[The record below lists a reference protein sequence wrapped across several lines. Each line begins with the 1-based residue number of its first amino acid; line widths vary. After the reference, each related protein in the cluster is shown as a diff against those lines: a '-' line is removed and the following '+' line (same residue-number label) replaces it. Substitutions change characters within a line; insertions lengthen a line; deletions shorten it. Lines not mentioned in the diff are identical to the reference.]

1 MIENVSIGLICT
13 IIGVIFS
20 FVVYSRDKE
29 KDHITEG
36 RQDGVILTEI
46 GYIKS
51 GIDDIKSEQREQRKI
66 NTEVYSK
73 LSAVETSAK
82 QAHLRIDR
90 IEEREYPIHSNQK

>member
-1 MIENVSIGLICT
+1 MIEYVSVGLICT
-13 IIGVIFS
+13 VLGVVLS
-20 FVVYSRDKE
+20 YAVYSRNKE
-29 KDHITEG
+29 KDNKLEG
-36 RQDGVILTEI
+36 RQDGVMLTEI

-73 LSAVETSAK
+73 LSAVEASAT

-90 IEEREYPIHSNQK
+90 IEERQ

>member
-1 MIENVSIGLICT
+1 MIEYVSVGLICT
-13 IIGVIFS
+13 VLGVVLS
-20 FVVYSRDKE
+20 YTVYSRNKE
-29 KDHITEG
+29 KDNKLEG
-36 RQDGVILTEI
+36 RQDGVMLTEI

-73 LSAVETSAK
+73 LSAVEASAT

-90 IEEREYPIHSNQK
+90 IEERQ

>member
-1 MIENVSIGLICT
+1 MIEYVSVGLICT
-13 IIGVIFS
+13 VLGVVLS
-20 FVVYSRDKE
+20 YAVYSRNKE
-29 KDHITEG
+29 KDNKLEG
-36 RQDGVILTEI
+36 RQDGVMLTEI

-73 LSAVETSAK
+73 LSAVEASST

-90 IEEREYPIHSNQK
+90 IEERQ